1 MEKRFV
7 RYVSQNILGMLGN
20 SAYILADTFF
30 IARAAGAN
38 GIAALNL
45 VLPIYS
51 LIFAIGAMI
60 GLGSATRF
68 KVLRAR
74 KDGEADLYFSN
85 GVYFCLLISV
95 LFVAAGIFMP
105 DKILAFLG
113 GDEVIIGVG
122 TPYTRIFLLFTP
134 FFMLNY
140 VFSAFVRNDD
150 NPTLAMVATFS
161 SSIFN
166 IIMDYVFMFPLGM
179 GMAGAA
185 LATAFSP
192 VVGMLISSLHFFS
205 KKSTVKFRVRSISV
219 VRLIKSCALGV
230 SAFVGEMASGVT
242 TLVFNIILLK
252 IAGNVGVAAYGIVAN
267 IALVCIAIFNGITQG
282 VQPLLSESYGK
293 GDRASM
299 KKLLKLSLITA
310 FAFAIMM
317 NGISN
322 LIPEEIVAVFNSEGN
337 KEMSAYAVDGLQIY
351 FIGFLFAG
359 INIVGTGYLS
369 ATEAAVGALVSSI
382 SRGFVAIA
390 LCAVALA
397 TILGM
402 TGVWLAFPAAEA
414 ITLLVM
420 LPFLWK
426 ARNHSAQVEALAAE
440 TVRK

>member
-1 MEKRFV
+1 MKKRFV
-7 RYVSQNILGMLGN
+7 KYVSQNILGMIGT

-30 IARAAGAN
+30 IARAAGAD

-60 GLGSATRF
+60 GMGSATRF

-74 KDGEADLYFSN
+74 GDAESDMYFSN
-85 GVYFCLLISV
+85 GVYFCLLISIV
-95 LFVAAGIFMP
+95 FILAGIFLP
-105 DKILAFLG
+105 GRILTFLG
-113 GDEVIIGVG
+113 GDEVIVRVG

-134 FFMLNY
+134 FFMLNH
-140 VFSAFVRNDD
+140 VFGAFVRNDD
-150 NPTLAMVATFS
+150 NPTLAMVATFTS
-161 SSIFN
+161 SVFN
-166 IIMDYVFMFPLGM
+166 IIMDYVLMFPLKM

-192 VVGMLISSLHFFS
+192 VVGMLICSLHFFS
-205 KKSTVKFRVRSISV
+205 KKNTVKFKVRSFSLR
-219 VRLIKSCALGV
+219 RLFQACALGV

-242 TLVFNIILLK
+242 TLVFNVCLLK

-299 KKLLKLSLITA
+299 KLLLKLSVVTA
-310 FAFAIMM
+310 FVFAVLM

-322 LIPEEIVAVFNSEGN
+322 WIPEEIVAVFNSEGN
-337 KEMSAYAVDGLQIY
+337 KEMSAYAVDGLRIY

-369 ATEAAVGALVSSI
+369 ATEAALGALITSV
-382 SRGFVAIA
+382 SRGFVAIS
-390 LCAVALA
+390 LSAVVLA
-397 TILGM
+397 ILLGM
-402 TGVWLAFPAAEA
+402 TGVWLAFPAAET
-414 ITLLVM
+414 ITLLIM
-420 LPFLWK
+420 LPFLK
-426 ARNHSAQVEALAAE
+426 RGLSSSSFLSD
-440 TVRK
+440 RKS

>member
-7 RYVSQNILGMLGN
+7 KYVSQNILGMIGT

-30 IARAAGAN
+30 ISRAAGAD

-60 GLGSATRF
+60 GIGSATRF
-68 KVLRAR
+68 RVQRAR
-74 KDGEADLYFSN
+74 KEKEADYYFSN
-85 GVYFCLLISV
+85 GVYFCLLISIPFI
-95 LFVAAGIFMP
+95 LAGVFIP
-105 DKILAFLG
+105 DKLLAFLG
-113 GDEVIIGVG
+113 ADGVIIRVG

-140 VFSAFVRNDD
+140 VFGAFVRNDD

-166 IIMDYVFMFPLGM
+166 IVMDYVFMFPMQM

-192 VVGMLISSLHFFS
+192 VVGMLICSIHFFS
-205 KKSTVKFRVRSISV
+205 KKNTVKFHIRSFSV
-219 VRLIKSCALGV
+219 VRFFKSCALGV

-242 TLVFNIILLK
+242 TLIFNIILLQ

-267 IALVCIAIFNGITQG
+267 IALVCIAIFNGVTQG
-282 VQPLLSESYGK
+282 AQPLLSESYGK
-293 GDRASM
+293 GD
-299 KKLLKLSLITA
+299 KKSLKLLLKLSVLTA
-310 FAFAIMM
+310 FFFAILM

-322 LIPEEIVAVFNSEGN
+322 WIPEEIVSVFNSEGN
-337 KEMSAYAVDGLQIY
+337 KEMSAYAVDGLRLY

-390 LCAVALA
+390 FCAVVLA

-402 TGVWLAFPAAEA
+402 TGVWLAFPVAEA
-414 ITLLVM
+414 LTLLVM
-420 LPFLWK
+420 LPFLK
-426 ARNHSAQVEALAAE
+426 RGRNYSVPS
-440 TVRK
+440 

>member
-1 MEKRFV
+1 MKKRYV
-7 RYVSQNILGMLGN
+7 KYVSQNIWGMLGN

-30 IARAAGAN
+30 IARAAGAD

-60 GLGSATRF
+60 GMGSATRF

-74 KDGEADLYFSN
+74 KDREADLYFSN
-85 GVYFCLLISV
+85 GIYFCLIISI
-95 LFVAAGIFMP
+95 LFVLAGILIP
-105 DKILAFLG
+105 DKILVFLG
-113 GDEVIIGVG
+113 ADEVIVRVG

-166 IIMDYVFMFPLGM
+166 IVMDYVLMFPLGM

-192 VVGMLISSLHFFS
+192 VVGMSISSLHFFS
-205 KKSTVKFRVRSISV
+205 KKNTVKFQAKSFSV

-293 GDRASM
+293 GDRGAM
-299 KKLLKLSLITA
+299 KKLLKWSMITA
-310 FAFAIMM
+310 LCFAIIM

-322 LIPEEIVAVFNSEGN
+322 LIPDEIVEVFNSEGN
-337 KEMSAYAVDGLQIY
+337 KEMSAYAVDGLRLY

-369 ATEAAVGALVSSI
+369 ATESAFGALVSSI
-382 SRGFVAIA
+382 SRGFVAIT
-390 LCAVALA
+390 LCAVLLA
-397 TILGM
+397 VVLGM
-402 TGVWLAFPAAEA
+402 TGVWLAFPAAESV
-414 ITLLVM
+414 TLLIM
-420 LPFLWK
+420 LPFLTK
-426 ARNHSAQVEALAAE
+426 GLSSSSSLSG
-440 TVRK
+440 RK

>member
-1 MEKRFV
+1 MEKRFIK
-7 RYVSQNILGMLGN
+7 YVSQNILGMLGN

-30 IARAAGAN
+30 IARAAGAD

-60 GLGSATRF
+60 GMGSATRF

-74 KDGEADLYFSN
+74 KDGEADLYFAN
-85 GVYFCLLISV
+85 AVYFCLLISV
-95 LFVAAGIFMP
+95 LFILSGILFP
-105 DKILAFLG
+105 DKILTFLG
-113 GDEVIIGVG
+113 GDEVIVRVG

-166 IIMDYVFMFPLGM
+166 ILMDYVFMFPLGM

-185 LATAFSP
+185 LATACSP
-192 VVGMLISSLHFFS
+192 IVGMLISSFHFFS
-205 KKSTVKFRVRSISV
+205 KKSTIKFRAKSFSV
-219 VRLIKSCALGV
+219 MRLIKACALGV

-242 TLVFNIILLK
+242 TLVFNILLLK
-252 IAGNVGVAAYGIVAN
+252 IAGYVGVAAYGIVAN

-293 GDRASM
+293 GDRTAM
-299 KKLLKLSLITA
+299 KKLLKWSLITA
-310 FAFAIMM
+310 FAFAVLM

-322 LIPEEIVAVFNSEGN
+322 WIPEEIVAVFNSEGN
-337 KEMSAYAVDGLQIY
+337 KEMSAYAVDGLRMY

-369 ATEAAVGALVSSI
+369 ATEAAVGALISSI
-382 SRGFVAIA
+382 SRGFVAITI
-390 LCAVALA
+390 CAVALSY
-397 TILGM
+397 LLQM
-402 TGVWLAFPAAEA
+402 NGVWLAFPAAEV
-414 ITLLVM
+414 ITLFVM
-420 LPFLWK
+420 LPFLTK
-426 ARNHSAQVEALAAE
+426 GLFSSSYPSGSRL
-440 TVRK
+440 